1 MPGLSIQIDQVVG
14 GLDLAQLASGAG
26 GQYATLGQMV
36 TQWKDGPPGDF
47 GAALSGLAGVAVPN
61 LSLAGAL
68 GGDLSALLPNLQG
81 NLGGLVGSL
90 QGDVA
95 ALPEHLKGDLLGAI
109 QPFIDRITALQ
120 GLLTSDWSCG
130 LVAGA
135 GGGLAPAAPLAEGG
149 GGGGG
154 GGGEPPPDAGQG
166 ALSPTQVTAAQTT
179 IDTLP
184 ADLSVPAL
192 LHWVH
197 DRVGTFRPGYFTVR
211 SIPLLDDLR
220 DPLDTLIRWEAAQ
233 EPAVRAELQQTLA
246 TLAALIAA
254 HTTARFAAAL
264 PDATVAALPA
274 AALGSAAEPFV
285 AALEALATAVQAK
298 DTANLAARLA
308 DVQGARAALL
318 TQNAAVAAASAPRAT
333 LAENLA
339 RLPGEIDA
347 GVCRLLVL
355 LQPRP
360 TLADLATAI
369 GPVEIPALP
378 ADLFAPLTSLIDT
391 LRGQLTGLLDTLDI
405 SAVTD
410 PLTSALN
417 SANQAVEAVEQG
429 LAQLTAEATQALGQA
444 QSAIAALDIGAV
456 TAEAT
461 AALEAATSQISD
473 AVGEALGP
481 ATAALG
487 QALTAASDAMDAMD
501 PEALTEPILEAIQ
514 ALGDLLQQDVVGE
527 LVTVLDQLKALA
539 ASIEQLDFEP
549 VGDGVIAAIG
559 DIKALLAK
567 VDPASLPAPGADL
580 IASAMSVLPPSLVPL
595 TDPLISE
602 LDVQVSGSPT
612 DLLES
617 VKTLPDEV
625 RERLLAFSPRA
636 ALQPVLEE
644 PYRQLTDGL
653 DGFSPGQWLDQ
664 ADGALAELR
673 QRLARQMDVATLL
686 APVAE
691 AHGALLGELDKFRPS
706 TLLAPLEETLESALS
721 ALGEALPVGDF
732 ANGLADGL
740 NSVMDRIRS
749 VTRTVDAALDV
760 AEHLSGK
767 LAGLGDAT
775 SQFDS
780 WLDSVLAKVPE
791 TASGALATAV
801 NDLRETARAVRSAQ
815 LSLDWASAR
824 QALAD
829 ALAAAGGTAR
839 LTRLTLARGRVQGG
853 LAALPP
859 AAAATRD
866 AIAAWLVE
874 PATQTVAD
882 GLTAL
887 AALDRALGTAD
898 TALQQQFQHLTE
910 RYPGPDG
917 PLAPLVPNGPATLR
931 EWVREAVMNQFGL
944 PVVRLLESVGV
955 LRGLLTSATT
965 ALRAL
970 VEAVEGK
977 LEDLLAAP
985 QALADLLGNVADVQ
999 ERLTGLDLGIYT
1011 QQVDAIY
1018 QSLLDQ
1024 VRALDPRKLAQPL
1037 EAARDRILG
1046 QLSLATILPPGVKDQ
1061 LDDLADELQA
1071 KVGSLDPDA
1080 LLLAPLDE
1088 EYRQTIEPLVAAL
1101 DISATIE
1108 IIIKWINDL
1117 PEDLQAQI
1125 ARVDVAYQDL
1135 LASAPGGSGGGA
1147 SASVSI

>member
-1 MPGLSIQIDQVVG
+1 MPGLSLQIDQVVG
-14 GLDLAQLASGAG
+14 NLDLAQLASGAG
-26 GQYATLGQMV
+26 GQYAALGQMV
-36 TQWKDGPPGDF
+36 AQWKDGPPGDF
-47 GAALSGLAGVAVPN
+47 GAALSGLAGVAAPN
-61 LSLAGAL
+61 LSLAGGL

-95 ALPEHLKGDLLGAI
+95 ALPERLKAELLGAI
-109 QPFIDRITALQ
+109 QPLIDRIAALQ
-120 GLLTSDWSCG
+120 RLLTSDWSCG

-135 GGGLAPAAPLAEGG
+135 GDGLAPAAPPAEEGG

-154 GGGEPPPDAGQG
+154 GGQPPPASQG
-166 ALSPTQVTAAQTT
+166 AIGATEVTAAKAAL
-179 IDTLP
+179 DTLP
-184 ADLSVPAL
+184 ADLSVPSL

-211 SIPLLDDLR
+211 SIPILDDLR
-220 DPLDTLIRWEAAQ
+220 DPLDTLIRWEAAS
-233 EPAVRAELQQTLA
+233 PADVSAELQQTLA
-246 TLAALIAA
+246 TLAALIST

-264 PDATVAALPA
+264 PSATVAAVPA
-274 AALGSAAEPFV
+274 AALGTAAEPFI

-308 DVQGARAALL
+308 AVQGARAALL
-318 TQNAAVAAASAPRAT
+318 TQNAAIAAASGPRAA

-360 TLADLATAI
+360 TLGDLTAGI
-369 GPVEIPALP
+369 GPIEIPALP

-391 LRGQLTGLLDTLDI
+391 LRGQLTGLLDQLDI
-405 SAVTD
+405 SAATA
-410 PLTSALN
+410 PLTKALN

-429 LAQLTAEATQALGQA
+429 LAQLTAEATQAMGQA
-444 QSAIAALDIGAV
+444 QNAIAALNIGAI
-456 TAEAT
+456 TGEAT
-461 AALEAATSQISD
+461 AALEAATKQISD
-473 AVGEALGP
+473 AVAQALGP

-487 QALTAASDAMDAMD
+487 QALSAASAAMDAMD
-501 PEALTEPILEAIQ
+501 PETLTQPILEAIQ

-527 LVTVLDQLKALA
+527 LVTVLEQLKALA
-539 ASIEQLDFEP
+539 ANIEQLRFEP
-549 VGDGVIAAIG
+549 VADGVIAAIS
-559 DIKALLAK
+559 DIKALLEA
-567 VDPASLPAPGADL
+567 VDPASLPAPAGDL
-580 IASAMSVLPPSLVPL
+580 IDSAMSVLPPSLVPL
-595 TDPLISE
+595 TDPIIAE

-612 DLLES
+612 DVLES

-644 PYRQLTDGL
+644 PYRQLVQGL
-653 DGFSPGQWLDQ
+653 DGFSPEQWLDQ
-664 ADGALAELR
+664 ADAALAELR
-673 QRLARQMDVATLL
+673 QRLARQMDASALL

-691 AHGALLGELDKFRPS
+691 AHAALLGELDKFRPS
-706 TLLAPLEETLESALS
+706 ALLAPLEETLESALS
-721 ALGEALPVGDF
+721 TLGDALPVGDF
-732 ANGLADGL
+732 AQDLSDGL
-740 NSVMDRIRS
+740 NSVMGRVRS

-760 AEHLSGK
+760 AEHFSGK
-767 LAGLGDAT
+767 LASLGDAG
-775 SQFDS
+775 SQFDT
-780 WLDSVLAKVPE
+780 WLDGVLAKVPE

-801 NDLRETARAVRSAQ
+801 TNLRETARAVRPAQ
-815 LSLDWASAR
+815 LALDWASAR
-824 QALAD
+824 QPLAD
-829 ALAAAGGTAR
+829 ALAAAGATAR
-839 LTRLTLARGRVQGG
+839 LTRLTLARGRVQSG

-859 AAAATRD
+859 AASATRD

-887 AALDRALGTAD
+887 AALDRALATAD
-898 TALQQQFQHLTE
+898 TALQQHFDHLTE
-910 RYPGPDG
+910 RYPGADG
-917 PLAPLVPNGPATLR
+917 PLAPLVPSGPATLR
-931 EWVREAVMNQFGL
+931 AWVREAVMQQFGL

-955 LRGLLTSATT
+955 LRGLVTSATT

-970 VEAVEGK
+970 VEAVENK
-977 LEDLLAAP
+977 LDELLAAP
-985 QALADLLGNVADVQ
+985 QALADLLGNVAGVV
-999 ERLTGLDLGIYT
+999 ERLTHLDFGVYT

-1046 QLSLATILPPGVKDQ
+1046 QLTLATVLPAGLKDQ
-1061 LDDLADELQA
+1061 LSGLAHELQA
-1071 KVGSLDPDA
+1071 KLGALDPDA

-1088 EYRQTIEPLVAAL
+1088 EYRETIEPLVAAL
-1101 DISATIE
+1101 DIGATIE

-1125 ARVDVAYQDL
+1125 ARVDVAYQGL
-1135 LASAPGGSGGGA
+1135 LAAAPSGGGA
-1147 SASVSI
+1147 GGSASVSL